1 MPMKPQPDDTQVGV
15 DVTELSNL
23 TPVDDADLEETDE
36 EVNSATSNPPNSNV
50 IMQTFS
56 GWIAPCKTFLSTHK
70 RTIKRL
76 FMALLILLYFAF
88 LVSALVLNFCRS
100 FALLIMTLLVLVYV
114 VYAHARDRWG
124 PKIRQTY
131 LKPCLMEVKP
141 SWRYVKWLV
150 LLGALLCIGL
160 FLGLETAKQ
169 PEQLISI
176 GGYATI
182 LLICFVCSKHPGQ
195 VKWRP
200 VIWGLALQFCLG
212 LFVLRTSI
220 GFEAFNFLG
229 QKFEGFIEFAD
240 EGSAFVF
247 GDLPVVTSPSGN
259 LTDLTL
265 TKAFLVHNFVFQ
277 VMPTVVFFATV
288 TSVLYHLG
296 WMQFVIHKLA
306 WLMQLTL
313 GISGPE
319 AISAAG
325 SIFLGLTDCAML
337 VRPFLPTMTNSE
349 LFTVMT
355 AGFASIA
362 GSVLAAFTTL
372 GISASF
378 LLTANV
384 MAAPTSLALSKLVY
398 PETDERRHGNKKD
411 DRLNIK
417 ISKDRNLLEAVSA
430 GASMGVSI
438 VAHIV
443 GNLIAFL
450 SFLAFINTVLTWL
463 GGMVNIQD
471 LTFQTICSYVFMPLA
486 FLAGVPWEDCRVVAE
501 LFGTKTFLN
510 EFVAYV
516 DMSNIIKGQVPGKT
530 LQHPRSV
537 AIATFALCGFANFGS
552 IGIQLGGMGIMA
564 PGRRG
569 DLADVALRSM
579 LTGAMVG
586 LLNACMA
593 GLLYQDPLLS
603 TVSTLNGTALLNSTQ
618 SCQYTGTLL
627 YCMC

>member
-1 MPMKPQPDDTQVGV
+1 
-15 DVTELSNL
+15 
-23 TPVDDADLEETDE
+23 
-36 EVNSATSNPPNSNV
+36 
-50 IMQTFS
+50 MQLCLF
-56 GWIAPCKTFLSTHK
+56 IC
-70 RTIKRL
+70 RL
-76 FMALLILLYFAF
+76 VF
-88 LVSALVLNFCRS
+88 
-100 FALLIMTLLVLVYV
+100 
-114 VYAHARDRWG
+114 
-124 PKIRQTY
+124 
-131 LKPCLMEVKP
+131 
-141 SWRYVKWLV
+141 
-150 LLGALLCIGL
+150 LGALLCIGL

-176 GGYATI
+176 GGYVTI

-195 VKWRP
+195 VRWRP
-200 VIWGLALQFCLG
+200 VLWGLALQFCLG
-212 LFVLRTSI
+212 LFVLRTSV
-220 GFEAFNFLG
+220 GFQTFNFLG
-229 QKFEGFIEFAD
+229 QTFEGFIKFAD
-240 EGSAFVF
+240 EGSQFVF

-265 TKAFLVHNFVFQ
+265 TRAYLVHNVAFQ

-288 TSVLYHLG
+288 TSLLYHLG

-313 GISGPE
+313 GITGPE
-319 AISAAG
+319 AVSAAG

-337 VRPFLPTMTNSE
+337 VRPFLPAMTNSE

-355 AGFASIA
+355 AGFSSIA
-362 GSVLAAFTTL
+362 GSVLAAFTSL

-398 PETDERRHGNKKD
+398 PETDTRRHGNKKD
-411 DRLNIK
+411 DRLDVEIP
-417 ISKDRNLLEAVSA
+417 KDRNLLEAASA

-438 VAHIV
+438 VANIV
-443 GNLIAFL
+443 GNLI
-450 SFLAFINTVLTWL
+450 SFISLLAFINTVLTWL
-463 GGMVNIQD
+463 GRMVNIKD

-516 DMSNIIKGQVPGKT
+516 DMSNIIKGRVPGKT
-530 LQHPRSV
+530 LQHPRSI

-552 IGIQLGGMGIMA
+552 VGIQLGGMGIMA

-569 DLADVALRSM
+569 DLADLALRSM
-579 LTGAMVG
+579 LTGAVVG

-593 GLLYQDPLLS
+593 GLLYQDPVLMLS
-603 TVSTLNGTALLNSTQ
+603 TVSTLNGTALLNTTQ

-627 YCMC
+627 DCMC

>member
-1 MPMKPQPDDTQVGV
+1 
-15 DVTELSNL
+15 
-23 TPVDDADLEETDE
+23 AY
-36 EVNSATSNPPNSNV
+36 
-50 IMQTFS
+50 
-56 GWIAPCKTFLSTHK
+56 KTFLFTHK
-70 RTIKRL
+70 RTIKRV
-76 FMALLILLYFAF
+76 FVALLILLYVAF
-88 LVSALVLNFCRS
+88 LISALVLNFCQS
-100 FALLIMTLLVLVYV
+100 FALLVMTLVVLVYLM
-114 VYAHARDRWG
+114 YAHARDRWG
-124 PKIRQTY
+124 PKIAENY
-131 LKPCLMEVKP
+131 LKPCVRTVKP
-141 SWRYVKWLV
+141 SWRYMKWLV

-160 FLGLETAKQ
+160 FLGLETAKY
-169 PEQLISI
+169 PDQLVSI
-176 GGYATI
+176 GGYVTI
-182 LLICFVCSKHPGQ
+182 LLICFLCSKHPGQ
-195 VKWRP
+195 VRWRP
-200 VIWGLALQFCLG
+200 VLWGLALQFCLG
-212 LFVLRTSI
+212 LFVLRTSV
-220 GFEAFNFLG
+220 GFETFNFLG
-229 QKFEGFIEFAD
+229 EKFEGFIKFAD

-247 GDLPVVTSPSGN
+247 GDLPV
-259 LTDLTL
+259 
-265 TKAFLVHNFVFQ
+265 
-277 VMPTVVFFATV
+277 MPTVVFFATV
-288 TSVLYHLG
+288 TSLLYHLG

-319 AISAAG
+319 AVSAAG

-337 VRPFLPTMTNSE
+337 VRPFLPVMTNSE

-355 AGFASIA
+355 SGFASIA
-362 GSVLAAFTTL
+362 GSVLAAFTSM

-398 PETDERRHGNKKD
+398 PETDTRRHGNQKD
-411 DRLNIK
+411 DRLDIE
-417 ISKDRNLLEAVSA
+417 IPKDRNLLEAASA

-450 SFLAFINTVLTWL
+450 SLLAFINTVLTWL

-516 DMSNIIKGQVPGKT
+516 DMSNIVKGQVPGKT
-530 LQHPRSV
+530 LKVGSDHAFGNMHPRSV

-552 IGIQLGGMGIMA
+552 VGIQLGGMGIMA

-593 GLLYQDPLLS
+593 G
-603 TVSTLNGTALLNSTQ
+603 
-618 SCQYTGTLL
+618 
-627 YCMC
+627 